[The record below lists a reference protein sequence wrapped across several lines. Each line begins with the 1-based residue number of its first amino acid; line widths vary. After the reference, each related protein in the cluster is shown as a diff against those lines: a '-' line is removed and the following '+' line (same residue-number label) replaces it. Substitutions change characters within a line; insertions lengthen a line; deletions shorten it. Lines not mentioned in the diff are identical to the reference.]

1 MKCEHVCDG
10 KAVGER
16 QRRLRVFCFDS
27 FYNERDAQPAHA
39 ALIDTMRAL
48 LALLLLLVAA
58 SLAAADYPVP
68 IYSHTGTVIQPPH
81 IPRCML
87 CICPHTPRVMQ
98 PYDNGFYVATQ
109 ARAHPKVPL
118 GEWFL
123 PVPQPFARHLAE
135 ALR

>member
-1 MKCEHVCDG
+1 MLAIYLVAMVKLRVRACG
-10 KAVGER
+10 
-16 QRRLRVFCFDS
+16 LRVFCFDS
-27 FYNERDAQPAHA
+27 FYNKRDAQPVHA
-39 ALIDTMRAL
+39 ALIDTMRAP
-48 LALLLLLVAA
+48 LAFLLLLVAA

-109 ARAHPKVPL
+109 ARARIQK
-118 GEWFL
+118 FL
-123 PVPQPFARHLAE
+123 EVIGSCRSLNP
-135 ALR
+135 